1 MVIYNVGIILTLTNI
16 LLSAVT
22 DSRCSLNNNRQVV
35 VDTYSLLITSNIAQY
50 DKEMSNIETF
60 YS

>member
-35 VDTYSLLITSNIAQY
+35 VDTYLLLITSNIAQY